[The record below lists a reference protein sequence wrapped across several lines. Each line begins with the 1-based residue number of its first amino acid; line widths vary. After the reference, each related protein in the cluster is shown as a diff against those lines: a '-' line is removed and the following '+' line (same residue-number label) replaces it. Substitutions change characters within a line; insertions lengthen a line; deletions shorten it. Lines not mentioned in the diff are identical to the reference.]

1 MTGKQ
6 QVLNADF
13 VSKIFPVNLPAML
26 DAYTAVDVN
35 FNFTGFFLVDYK
47 GRFLNEMVARKYA
60 SSTGKT
66 NLRAALAS
74 ELIRRFFLKK
84 FIHRLGYFYSESAV
98 HQQPILC
105 YSTSS

>member
-1 MTGKQ
+1 VALMLVQSPATTYHVSPNTLWWINTNISLTNLMTGKQ

-66 NLRAALAS
+66 
-74 ELIRRFFLKK
+74 
-84 FIHRLGYFYSESAV
+84 
-98 HQQPILC
+98 
-105 YSTSS
+105 TSVLL